1 VSAASPAD
9 HPHGMKTNELVLVRG
24 MDATKATLRRWNAD
38 PWPVLRG
45 WVGWS
50 VVTASGLLLAVWMVA
65 AVSQP
70 DATRLALPGVNADV
84 SAADFVHILARNGL
98 VLALHA
104 MACVAGFIA
113 GSSVPLQAATRS
125 GLSRKV
131 HERAGTLAIAFVVC
145 ATAFSLCTQAY
156 VLGHAASTLSWQ
168 FGISPGLLL
177 VGLLPHA
184 LAELTALFLP
194 LAAWVIASRR
204 RRWEELLA
212 ATAVTVVIA
221 VPVLIIAAFVELYVS
236 PRLIVALA
244 GG

>member
-1 VSAASPAD
+1 
-9 HPHGMKTNELVLVRG
+9 MNTNELVLVQG

-38 PWPVLRG
+38 PWPVLRD

-50 VVTASGLLLAVWMVA
+50 LLTAAGLLVAVYLVA
-65 AVSQP
+65 RSSEP
-70 DATRLALPGVNADV
+70 DPTRLVLPGVNTGVDV
-84 SAADFVHILARNGL
+84 GDFGHLLLRNAL

-113 GSSVPLQAATRS
+113 GSAVPQQAAART
-125 GLSRKV
+125 GLSRRV
-131 HERAGTLAIAFVVC
+131 HERAGSLAIGFVVC

-156 VLGHAASTLSWQ
+156 ALGQAASTLSSQ
-168 FGISPGLLL
+168 FGMSPAALL

-184 LAELTALFLP
+184 LPELTALFLP

-204 RRWEELLA
+204 GRWEELLA
-212 ATAVTVVIA
+212 ATFVTVTIA
-221 VPVLIIAAFVELYVS
+221 VPVLLISGLVELYVS
-236 PRLIVALA
+236 PRLIISLA

>member
-1 VSAASPAD
+1 
-9 HPHGMKTNELVLVRG
+9 MRTNELVLVRG
-24 MDATKATLRRWNAD
+24 IDATKDTLRRWNAD

-45 WVGWS
+45 WVAWS
-50 VVTASGLLLAVWMVA
+50 LITATGLLLAVWVVA
-65 AVSQP
+65 RASQP
-70 DATRLALPGVNADV
+70 DPTRLALPGVNVGV
-84 SAADFVHILARNGL
+84 SIDDLFHILARNGL

-113 GSSVPLQAATRS
+113 GSSVPLQAASRS

-131 HERAGTLAIAFVVC
+131 HERAGTFAIAFVVC

-156 VLGHAASTLSWQ
+156 VLGHAASTLSRQ
-168 FGISPGLLL
+168 FGMSPGLLL

-184 LAELTALFLP
+184 LPELMALFLP

-212 ATAVTVVIA
+212 ATAVTVTIA
-221 VPVLIIAAFVELYVS
+221 VPVLIIAALVELYIS
-236 PRLIVALA
+236 PR
-244 GG
+244 

>member
-1 VSAASPAD
+1 
-9 HPHGMKTNELVLVRG
+9 MKTNELVLVRG
-24 MDATKATLRRWNAD
+24 IDATKATLRRWNAE
-38 PWPVLRG
+38 PWPVLRA

-50 VVTASGLLLAVWMVA
+50 LLTAVALLVAVYAVA
-65 AVSQP
+65 RSSQP
-70 DATRLALPGVNADV
+70 DPSPLALPGVNTEVRLSDLG
-84 SAADFVHILARNGL
+84 HLLLRNAL

-113 GSSVPLQAATRS
+113 GSSLPQQAAART

-131 HERAGTLAIAFVVC
+131 HERVGAAAIVFVVC
-145 ATAFSLCTQAY
+145 ATAFSLSTQAY
-156 VLGHAASTLSWQ
+156 ILGQAASTLSSQ
-168 FGISPGLLL
+168 FAMSPALLL

-184 LAELTALFLP
+184 LPELTALFLP

-204 RRWEELLA
+204 GQWEELLA
-212 ATAVTVVIA
+212 ATIVTVAIA
-221 VPVLIIAAFVELYVS
+221 VPVLIASAFVELYLS

>member
-1 VSAASPAD
+1 
-9 HPHGMKTNELVLVRG
+9 MNTNELVLVRG
-24 MDATKATLRRWNAD
+24 MDATKDTLRRWNAN

-45 WVGWS
+45 WLFWS
-50 VVTASGLLLAVWMVA
+50 VLTAVGLLVAVYVVA
-65 AVSQP
+65 RMSTP
-70 DATRLALPGVNADV
+70 DPSRLALPGVNAP
-84 SAADFVHILARNGL
+84 VHLSDIGHLLLRNAL

-113 GSSVPLQAATRS
+113 GSSVPQLAAERT
-125 GLSRKV
+125 GLSKTV
-131 HERAGTLAIAFVVC
+131 HEHAGPLAIGFVVC

-156 VLGHAASTLSWQ
+156 ALGHAASTLSHQ
-168 FGISPGLLL
+168 FGMSPALLL

-184 LAELTALFLP
+184 LPELTALFLP

-204 RRWEELLA
+204 QQWDELLA
-212 ATAVTVVIA
+212 ATLMTVAIA
-221 VPVLIIAAFVELYVS
+221 VPTLIAAAFVELYVS